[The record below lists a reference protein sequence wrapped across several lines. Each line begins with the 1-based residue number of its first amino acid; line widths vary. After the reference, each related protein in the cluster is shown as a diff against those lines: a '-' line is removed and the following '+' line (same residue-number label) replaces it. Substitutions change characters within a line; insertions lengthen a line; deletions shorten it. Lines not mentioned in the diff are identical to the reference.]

1 MTVTEAAE
9 KFRLPADEPLMK
21 RAIHNVLGNSI
32 RHNPGGCQVNVRLS
46 SDGRNLHYLFT
57 DSGPGI
63 PDEIVSCLEAEKED
77 KSQMQKD
84 SLRRD
89 AVSQPHIMGMRLTR
103 QIVALHGGEVCYY
116 KRKNGNYDCGFV
128 VPGDYF
134 KSDKPDS
141 TQKNG
146 KS

>member
-1 MTVTEAAE
+1 
-9 KFRLPADEPLMK
+9 
-21 RAIHNVLGNSI
+21 
-32 RHNPGGCQVNVRLS
+32 
-46 SDGRNLHYLFT
+46 
-57 DSGPGI
+57 
-63 PDEIVSCLEAEKED
+63 
-77 KSQMQKD
+77 MQKD

>member
-1 MTVTEAAE
+1 
-9 KFRLPADEPLMK
+9 
-21 RAIHNVLGNSI
+21 
-32 RHNPGGCQVNVRLS
+32 
-46 SDGRNLHYLFT
+46 
-57 DSGPGI
+57 
-63 PDEIVSCLEAEKED
+63 
-77 KSQMQKD
+77 
-84 SLRRD
+84 
-89 AVSQPHIMGMRLTR
+89 MGMRLTR